1 MDFCIISAAEL
12 DFIPST
18 RLGFR
23 RAVPEFLR
31 RPFAFVV
38 ADRVIKSGLKSQSN
52 PPTMR
57 RMRATIC
64 ESRRGDRRTACNT
77 CSVEL
82 IRDPAVVEICRI
94 TIAIV
99 NYGILL
105 KCDQNASPL
114 RGKLQLKCDINR
126 MSVFRWSINP
136 I

>member
-1 MDFCIISAAEL
+1 MSFNRYGLLHHLCCS
-12 DFIPST
+12 PST

-64 ESRRGDRRTACNT
+64 DESRIGNEMEDWRSDA
-77 CSVEL
+77 
-82 IRDPAVVEICRI
+82 
-94 TIAIV
+94 
-99 NYGILL
+99 
-105 KCDQNASPL
+105 
-114 RGKLQLKCDINR
+114 
-126 MSVFRWSINP
+126 
-136 I
+136 